1 MADAAAMRVR
11 AEEIAEEVLFPAA
24 MSVDRADRI
33 PASHLDLL
41 AEEGF
46 YGVAAPPEAGG
57 LGVADMAAAAHL
69 VETLASGCLA
79 TAFVWIQHHGCVL
92 AAAFSQQPGVTERW
106 LGPLARGE
114 RRGGIAL
121 AGIRPSAGAAA
132 MRVRPVKG
140 GFLLDGEAPWV
151 TGWDM
156 IDTVHVAARDAGDV
170 IHYLLVDAV
179 PAATLTVRP
188 LELVAVQAS
197 RTVNLTFAGHF
208 VPADRLTGRQ
218 PSSEW
223 ARSDASGSALN
234 GSLALG
240 VVRRCCRILGP
251 SPLDAELDA
260 CRAELLAADAASTP
274 DARAAA
280 SQLALR
286 ASGAVTVHT
295 GSRAVLRDNHAQRLV
310 REAAFLLVFGSR
322 PAIRDALLRGI
333 GLVTPAVSG
342 AARSE
347 GRH

>member
-1 MADAAAMRVR
+1 MADAAAMRRR

-46 YGVAAPPEAGG
+46 YGVAAPPAVGG
-57 LGVADMAAAAHL
+57 LGVADMATAAHL

-79 TAFVWIQHHGCVL
+79 TAFVWIQHHGVVL
-92 AAAFSQQPGVTERW
+92 AVATTRLPGVTGRW
-106 LGPLARGE
+106 LRPLARGE
-114 RRGGIAL
+114 IRGGIAL
-121 AGIRPSAGAAA
+121 AGIRPGAAA
-132 MRVRPVKG
+132 GLRVRAVDG
-140 GFLLDGEAPWV
+140 GYLLDGEVPWV

-156 IDTVHVAARDAGDV
+156 IDTMAVAARNAADV
-170 IHYLLVDAV
+170 IHYLLVDAM
-179 PAATLTVRP
+179 PAATLAVRP
-188 LELVAVQAS
+188 LALVAVQAS
-197 RTVNLTFAGHF
+197 RTVNLTFVGHF
-208 VPADRLTGRQ
+208 VPADRLVGTQ
-218 PSSEW
+218 PYSEW
-223 ARSDASGSALN
+223 ARSDAAGSALN

-260 CRAELLAADAASTP
+260 CRAALLAANASSTP

-286 ASGAVTVHT
+286 ATAALTVQT

-322 PAIRDALLRGI
+322 PAIRDALAKRL
-333 GLVTPAVSG
+333 
-342 AARSE
+342 
-347 GRH
+347 

>member
-1 MADAAAMRVR
+1 MDAAAIRVR

-24 MSVDRADRI
+24 LSVDRADRI

-41 AEEGF
+41 ADEGF
-46 YGVAAPPEAGG
+46 YAVAAPPAAGG
-57 LGVADMAAAAHL
+57 LGVADTASAAYL

-79 TAFVWIQHHGCVL
+79 TAFVWIQHHGPLL
-92 AAAFSQQPGVTERW
+92 AAAFSRQPGVTEGW

-114 RRGGIAL
+114 RRAGIAL
-121 AGIRPSAGAAA
+121 AGLRPGAAG
-132 MRVRPVKG
+132 MRVRPVDG

-156 IDTVHVAARDAGDV
+156 IDTVHVAARDADDV

-179 PAATLTVRP
+179 PAATLAVRQ

-208 VPADRLTGRQ
+208 VPADRLTGTQ
-218 PSSEW
+218 PYQEW

-234 GSLALG
+234 GALALG

-251 SPLDAELDA
+251 GPLDAQLAA
-260 CRAELLAADAASTP
+260 CRAALLAADPPAIP
-274 DARAAA
+274 HARAAA

-286 ASGAVTVHT
+286 ATAALTVHT

-322 PAIRDALLRGI
+322 PAIRDTLMRAFHKG
-333 GLVTPAVSG
+333 G
-342 AARSE
+342 
-347 GRH
+347 